1 MKKNTLK
8 RFMASA
14 MTAVMCVSSL
24 GTLAVN
30 AAPADPAAET
40 SVVDN
45 LMSKMTLRQKIAQM
59 MMPDFRKWQTESDSG
74 QKNFQVMNDEVAQII
89 KDYDFGGVIL
99 FAENVA
105 QTDQT
110 LKLTTDL
117 QEAATSGTDGSNI
130 PLLLTIDQEGGI
142 VYRLGSG
149 TALPGNMALGAT
161 RSTDAAT
168 QSGEVIGRE
177 LSALG
182 INVDFAPVAD
192 VNSNPSNPV
201 IGLRSYGSD
210 PELVG
215 SMATAAMKGM
225 QEYNIATAAKHFPGH
240 GDTATDSHTGLPCVD
255 KSLDELRQCE
265 LVPFQKMIDNGV
277 DMLMTAH
284 IQYPQVEKET
294 AISKKDGSEIRLP
307 ATLSKTILTD
317 LVRNEMHYDGI
328 IVTDALNMD
337 AISQNFGETDACI
350 RAIKAG
356 VDICLMPTILRSK
369 ADMPKMDAILDG
381 VEAAVNSGEISVDRI
396 NESVKRILSLKE
408 KRGILNY
415 TSDTRTYEEKLAVA
429 NEQVGSEQNRDIER
443 NISAQAVTVIKN
455 NDNILPLKPQ
465 AGQKVLLL
473 GAYNNETPGLALGM
487 RRVIADHIISG
498 KVDYETFRYTSANL
512 DQVKQKIDDA
522 NYVIVISEVST
533 NFSNWLTTQPTA
545 ITEYAKA
552 QGKKSIVMSIS
563 KPYDVANYA
572 DSDAIVA
579 VYGNKGMDPTE
590 ALKPDNAFGPNI
602 IAGVEVIFGRFAAS
616 GKLPVNVPVIENG
629 QMTSDIKYAF
639 GYGLTYDAV
648 EPSSY
653 YAVENSLL
661 NFYNT
666 WKDADLSVY
675 TADSAAA
682 LKSALTAAKAV
693 YANTSATQ
701 TEVDRAASTLLDA
714 LAAMAE
720 RADLAALKKLVAS
733 AGGLEEKDFTS
744 DSYKDL
750 KDAMDAAKDVIDD
763 LNRTPEAIGKAYA
776 DIITAITN
784 LERVGNKAAL
794 VAVIAKAEAIVAAKD
809 SYVSSTLNGL
819 EEALAAGKAV
829 NDNPNALQD
838 AINNA
843 VTLLT
848 EKVAN
853 VRLLGD
859 VNNDGS
865 VTTADSALLLRSAA
879 ELDTLDDAATVSA
892 DMNQDGIA
900 DTSDAVLI
908 LQTAAE
914 F

>member
-1 MKKNTLK
+1 M
-8 RFMASA
+8 
-14 MTAVMCVSSL
+14 
-24 GTLAVN
+24 
-30 AAPADPAAET
+30 
-40 SVVDN
+40 
-45 LMSKMTLRQKIAQM
+45 
-59 MMPDFRKWQTESDSG
+59 
-74 QKNFQVMNDEVAQII
+74 
-89 KDYDFGGVIL
+89 
-99 FAENVA
+99 
-105 QTDQT
+105 
-110 LKLTTDL
+110 
-117 QEAATSGTDGSNI
+117 
-130 PLLLTIDQEGGI
+130 
-142 VYRLGSG
+142 
-149 TALPGNMALGAT
+149 
-161 RSTDAAT
+161 
-168 QSGEVIGRE
+168 
-177 LSALG
+177 
-182 INVDFAPVAD
+182 
-192 VNSNPSNPV
+192 
-201 IGLRSYGSD
+201 
-210 PELVG
+210 
-215 SMATAAMKGM
+215 
-225 QEYNIATAAKHFPGH
+225 
-240 GDTATDSHTGLPCVD
+240 
-255 KSLDELRQCE
+255 
-265 LVPFQKMIDNGV
+265 
-277 DMLMTAH
+277 
-284 IQYPQVEKET
+284 
-294 AISKKDGSEIRLP
+294 
-307 ATLSKTILTD
+307 
-317 LVRNEMHYDGI
+317 
-328 IVTDALNMD
+328 
-337 AISQNFGETDACI
+337 
-350 RAIKAG
+350 
-356 VDICLMPTILRSK
+356 
-369 ADMPKMDAILDG
+369 
-381 VEAAVNSGEISVDRI
+381 
-396 NESVKRILSLKE
+396 
-408 KRGILNY
+408 
-415 TSDTRTYEEKLAVA
+415 
-429 NEQVGSEQNRDIER
+429 
-443 NISAQAVTVIKN
+443 
-455 NDNILPLKPQ
+455 
-465 AGQKVLLL
+465 LLL

-522 NYVIVISEVST
+522 DYVIVISEVST

-653 YAVENSLL
+653 YAVENTLL

-666 WKDADLSVY
+666 WKDTDLTVY

-682 LKSALTAAKAV
+682 LKSALTAAKAVLDKSNASITEMDSAVSALVDAVNNLAYGVQKTHLNVAIDAADKLLERAADYENTEDLTAALTAAKAV

-829 NDNPNALQD
+829 NDNPDALQD

-865 VTTADSALLLRSAA
+865 VTTDDSALLLRSAA

>member
-1 MKKNTLK
+1 
-8 RFMASA
+8 MADRIG
-14 MTAVMCVSSL
+14 L
-24 GTLAVN
+24 GT
-30 AAPADPAAET
+30 
-40 SVVDN
+40 
-45 LMSKMTLRQKIAQM
+45 
-59 MMPDFRKWQTESDSG
+59 
-74 QKNFQVMNDEVAQII
+74 
-89 KDYDFGGVIL
+89 
-99 FAENVA
+99 
-105 QTDQT
+105 
-110 LKLTTDL
+110 
-117 QEAATSGTDGSNI
+117 
-130 PLLLTIDQEGGI
+130 
-142 VYRLGSG
+142 
-149 TALPGNMALGAT
+149 
-161 RSTDAAT
+161 
-168 QSGEVIGRE
+168 
-177 LSALG
+177 
-182 INVDFAPVAD
+182 
-192 VNSNPSNPV
+192 
-201 IGLRSYGSD
+201 
-210 PELVG
+210 
-215 SMATAAMKGM
+215 
-225 QEYNIATAAKHFPGH
+225 
-240 GDTATDSHTGLPCVD
+240 
-255 KSLDELRQCE
+255 
-265 LVPFQKMIDNGV
+265 
-277 DMLMTAH
+277 
-284 IQYPQVEKET
+284 EK
-294 AISKKDGSEIRLP
+294 
-307 ATLSKTILTD
+307 
-317 LVRNEMHYDGI
+317 
-328 IVTDALNMD
+328 
-337 AISQNFGETDACI
+337 F
-350 RAIKAG
+350 
-356 VDICLMPTILRSK
+356 
-369 ADMPKMDAILDG
+369 
-381 VEAAVNSGEISVDRI
+381 
-396 NESVKRILSLKE
+396 
-408 KRGILNY
+408 
-415 TSDTRTYEEKLAVA
+415 
-429 NEQVGSEQNRDIER
+429 
-443 NISAQAVTVIKN
+443 
-455 NDNILPLKPQ
+455 
-465 AGQKVLLL
+465 
-473 GAYNNETPGLALGM
+473 
-487 RRVIADHIISG
+487 
-498 KVDYETFRYTSANL
+498 
-512 DQVKQKIDDA
+512 
-522 NYVIVISEVST
+522 
-533 NFSNWLTTQPTA
+533 
-545 ITEYAKA
+545 
-552 QGKKSIVMSIS
+552 
-563 KPYDVANYA
+563 
-572 DSDAIVA
+572 
-579 VYGNKGMDPTE
+579 
-590 ALKPDNAFGPNI
+590 
-602 IAGVEVIFGRFAAS
+602 
-616 GKLPVNVPVIENG
+616 PVIENG

-682 LKSALTAAKAV
+682 LKSALTAAKAVLDKSNASITEMDSAVSALVDAVNNLAYGVQKTHLNVAIDAADKLLERAADYENTEDLTAALTAAKAV

-763 LNRTPEAIGKAYA
+763 LNRAPEAIGKAYA

-829 NDNPNALQD
+829 NDNPDALQD

-865 VTTADSALLLRSAA
+865 VTTDDSALLLRSAA

>member
-1 MKKNTLK
+1 MAEKEIKLMKGNEVIAHAAIRYGCDAYFGYPITPQSEVMETLMELKPWETTGMVVLQAESEISSINMVYGGAATGK
-8 RFMASA
+8 RVMTSSSSPGISLMAEGLSYIA
-14 MTAVMCVSSL
+14 GAELPCLIVNCQRGGPGL
-24 GTLAVN
+24 GTIQ
-30 AAPADPAAET
+30 PSQGDY
-40 SVVDN
+40 
-45 LMSKMTLRQKIAQM
+45 
-59 MMPDFRKWQTESDSG
+59 
-74 QKNFQVMNDEVAQII
+74 FQAC
-89 KDYDFGGVIL
+89 KGG
-99 FAENVA
+99 
-105 QTDQT
+105 
-110 LKLTTDL
+110 
-117 QEAATSGTDGSNI
+117 
-130 PLLLTIDQEGGI
+130 
-142 VYRLGSG
+142 
-149 TALPGNMALGAT
+149 
-161 RSTDAAT
+161 
-168 QSGEVIGRE
+168 
-177 LSALG
+177 
-182 INVDFAPVAD
+182 
-192 VNSNPSNPV
+192 
-201 IGLRSYGSD
+201 
-210 PELVG
+210 
-215 SMATAAMKGM
+215 
-225 QEYNIATAAKHFPGH
+225 GH
-240 GDTATDSHTGLPCVD
+240 GD
-255 KSLDELRQCE
+255 
-265 LVPFQKMIDNGV
+265 
-277 DMLMTAH
+277 
-284 IQYPQVEKET
+284 Y
-294 AISKKDGSEIRLP
+294 RLIVLAP
-307 ATLSKTILTD
+307 AS
-317 LVRNEMHYDGI
+317 VQEMHDF
-328 IVTDALNMD
+328 V
-337 AISQNFGETDACI
+337 
-350 RAIKAG
+350 
-356 VDICLMPTILRSK
+356 
-369 ADMPKMDAILDG
+369 
-381 VEAAVNSGEISVDRI
+381 
-396 NESVKRILSLKE
+396 
-408 KRGILNY
+408 
-415 TSDTRTYEEKLAVA
+415 
-429 NEQVGSEQNRDIER
+429 
-443 NISAQAVTVIKN
+443 
-455 NDNILPLKPQ
+455 
-465 AGQKVLLL
+465 
-473 GAYNNETPGLALGM
+473 ALGFDLAFKYRNPAM
-487 RRVIADHIISG
+487 ILADGAIGQMMEKVVLAPQRPRKTNEEIAAECRDWATYG
-498 KVDYETFRYTSANL
+498 KPADRPRNVVTSLELQSEAMEKINLRLQDKYKAMEENEVRYEAL
-512 DQVKQKIDDA
+512 ACDDA
-522 NYVIVISEVST
+522 DYVIVISEVST

-682 LKSALTAAKAV
+682 LKSALTAAKAVLDKSNASITEMDSAVSALVDAVNNLAYGVQKTHLNVAIVAADKLLERAADYENTEDLTAALTAAKAV

>member
-1 MKKNTLK
+1 
-8 RFMASA
+8 
-14 MTAVMCVSSL
+14 
-24 GTLAVN
+24 
-30 AAPADPAAET
+30 
-40 SVVDN
+40 
-45 LMSKMTLRQKIAQM
+45 
-59 MMPDFRKWQTESDSG
+59 
-74 QKNFQVMNDEVAQII
+74 
-89 KDYDFGGVIL
+89 
-99 FAENVA
+99 
-105 QTDQT
+105 
-110 LKLTTDL
+110 
-117 QEAATSGTDGSNI
+117 
-130 PLLLTIDQEGGI
+130 
-142 VYRLGSG
+142 
-149 TALPGNMALGAT
+149 
-161 RSTDAAT
+161 
-168 QSGEVIGRE
+168 
-177 LSALG
+177 
-182 INVDFAPVAD
+182 
-192 VNSNPSNPV
+192 
-201 IGLRSYGSD
+201 
-210 PELVG
+210 
-215 SMATAAMKGM
+215 
-225 QEYNIATAAKHFPGH
+225 
-240 GDTATDSHTGLPCVD
+240 
-255 KSLDELRQCE
+255 
-265 LVPFQKMIDNGV
+265 
-277 DMLMTAH
+277 
-284 IQYPQVEKET
+284 
-294 AISKKDGSEIRLP
+294 
-307 ATLSKTILTD
+307 
-317 LVRNEMHYDGI
+317 
-328 IVTDALNMD
+328 
-337 AISQNFGETDACI
+337 
-350 RAIKAG
+350 
-356 VDICLMPTILRSK
+356 
-369 ADMPKMDAILDG
+369 
-381 VEAAVNSGEISVDRI
+381 
-396 NESVKRILSLKE
+396 
-408 KRGILNY
+408 
-415 TSDTRTYEEKLAVA
+415 
-429 NEQVGSEQNRDIER
+429 
-443 NISAQAVTVIKN
+443 
-455 NDNILPLKPQ
+455 
-465 AGQKVLLL
+465 
-473 GAYNNETPGLALGM
+473 
-487 RRVIADHIISG
+487 
-498 KVDYETFRYTSANL
+498 
-512 DQVKQKIDDA
+512 
-522 NYVIVISEVST
+522 
-533 NFSNWLTTQPTA
+533 
-545 ITEYAKA
+545 
-552 QGKKSIVMSIS
+552 
-563 KPYDVANYA
+563 
-572 DSDAIVA
+572 
-579 VYGNKGMDPTE
+579 MDPTE
-590 ALKPDNAFGPNI
+590 ALKPENAIAPNI
-602 IAGVEVIFGRFAAS
+602 NSGVEAIFGRFAAS
-616 GKLPVNVPVIENG
+616 EKLPVNPPVIENG

-682 LKSALTAAKAV
+682 LKSALTAAKAVLDKSNASITEMDSAVSALVDAVNNLAYGVQKTHLNVAIDAADKLLERAADYENTEDLTAALTAAKAV

-750 KDAMDAAKDVIDD
+750 KDAMDAAKDIIDD

-829 NDNPNALQD
+829 NDNPDALQD

-865 VTTADSALLLRSAA
+865 VTTDDSALLLRSAA